1 MGKQKSKKLKKLN
14 DFENTYMSQRKEWTI
29 NPITKI
35 IPNKKKELLFKGYK
49 EEY

>member
-1 MGKQKSKKLKKLN
+1 MGKRKSKKLKKLS
-14 DFENTYMSQRKEWTI
+14 DFESAYMSQRKEWII

-35 IPNKKKELLFKGYK
+35 IPNKKKKLLFKGYK